1 MTTVFV
7 TCSWTAVAVA
17 SAEPVCATVE
27 SSSVLELH
35 GRAARG
41 SRLVDLVDRSVV
53 AGAADPHRDVHV
65 ADVRLCCARARVG
78 RLGDRRAATRPDAR
92 ARGCVGRCACLVRL
106 GHTRLRPGLVDAH
119 RARGVAIAVPVPVGV
134 PVAVSSPLP
143 VGLTGA
149 VCVSVRVPVAVAL
162 LRGHCGRSGLLV
174 DRRRL
179 LRSSSSGREPRRR
192 RRPPASRYRARRAG
206 VVDRRPGR
214 SAPAG
219 RGAGRAPSRSRSP
232 PRCRRP

>member
-27 SSSVLELH
+27 SSSDSSSH
-35 GRAARG
+35 GGAARG
-41 SRLVDLVDRSVV
+41 RRLVDLVDRSVV

-65 ADVRLCCARARVG
+65 ADVCLCCARARVG

-92 ARGCVGRCACLVRL
+92 ARGCVGCCACLVRL
-106 GHTRLRPGLVDAH
+106 GDARLRPGLVDAH
-119 RARGVAIAVPVPVGV
+119 RARGVAVAVPVPVGV
-134 PVAVSSPLP
+134 PVAVSRPVA
-143 VGLTGA
+143 VGLSGA
-149 VCVSVRVPVAVAL
+149 VCVSVRVAVAVSL

-179 LRSSSSGREPRRR
+179 LRRRR
-192 RRPPASRYRARRAG
+192 RGGSLAAGVARPASRCRPQRE
-206 VVDRRPGR
+206 RRP
-214 SAPAG
+214 AVPA
-219 RGAGRAPSRSRSP
+219 ATPCWSWCWSCPCPFPFPPALPSP
-232 PRCRRP
+232 